1 VSEVVQPNA
10 MAADTAGP
18 DVVHVLPDKF
28 GGVHSLCANLLAHRG
43 AGLPHGVVLTHNVW
57 SVDRRPVS
65 RLRADWERTVEESL
79 PAENLYAALRR
90 VRQAIAGQGAL
101 VANDW
106 IELATASA
114 FRLDRTV
121 FNIVHADSPFYYDL
135 ALRHEPDIDVYIT
148 FTDAIHRAV
157 VELLPHRAA
166 DVVQCRHGVALTAP
180 RRAQAQGTQS
190 PLRVVFTGRV
200 DRSKGV
206 FDLPAIDARLRADNV
221 HVAWTV
227 QGDGP
232 DLQALREVWP
242 RPDVR
247 WLGQR
252 TVDQVVDE
260 YARQDV
266 FVLSSP
272 KEGLPVALLEAGAA
286 GLVPVVSD
294 LPSGF
299 PEIVHNGDTGWR
311 IAPGDVAGFASA
323 IASLAADR
331 ESLERMSGAVRN
343 VIARDWD
350 ITRNAVAYQ
359 RLFEQWRERR
369 RPRPAARVVPYGSRL
384 DQRWLPNSVV
394 KAVRRM
400 TLNTAERGGRL

>member
-200 DRSKGV
+200 D
-206 FDLPAIDARLRADNV
+206 
-221 HVAWTV
+221 
-227 QGDGP
+227 
-232 DLQALREVWP
+232 LQALREVWP
-242 RPDVR
+242 RPDVP